1 MNLLKFFLTLSTVV
15 LVAGC
20 ATKKDLAELEGRLE
34 NIENQKIASIDT
46 QITAIRASIGSLEQT
61 DTQLRGLITTLQ
73 EQRESLARA
82 LEELESQVD
91 EDKSEV
97 LSQIQTYKTLINSQ
111 ISAINTTIGSLQGK
125 DDDLQ
130 NQITS
135 LRNYID
141 EDLKTYISG
150 QVSDAKNW
158 VSATFVTLEKYN
170 QTASAV
176 ASIQGQLTTLLST
189 MVRKDE
195 LEEALSDAIT
205 TCNTALET
213 ATASITEAYT
223 STIQQAISHSESSL
237 RGWVNQ
243 QLTGYYTLS
252 ETDAKIA
259 TTQTLLDGKLS
270 GLKTELNNLISDN
283 RDDIDDLL
291 SRVSDLEDE
300 LEDLSAI
307 RSEIATARTEITE
320 AYQQA
325 ISEAITTLD
334 GQLSGQLNERISSVN
349 TRIDNEVATINRTI
363 SSLTDRVSA
372 CESDISALRDEIAGI
387 KADIAK
393 LLARIQ
399 SLTYIPRYSDG
410 QATIYFTREGDNVL
424 PENVTLDFE
433 VHPHSAA
440 TGIASVWQDAV
451 TLKAVSTITR
461 SAPEFIQLP
470 IVALEADGGVITL
483 QAETE
488 SLPDSFFSGDNS
500 GSACLSIS
508 DGTNDRVSEYVPL
521 LAIER
526 SIRVTTLTATDI
538 AGTSALLKGRIH
550 HIDPIPGAEI
560 GFLYSATSATAES
573 LAANGTEVPC
583 TLQSDDSFQTTITG
597 LPVGNIYYVAF
608 ARIGGKSYY
617 GEVKGFSIRG
627 GAEGAVDLGLSVL
640 WGSCNLGASKPEE
653 YGYYYAWGETKPN
666 SWFGGPW
673 YKWGNGEEGGF
684 TKYNTGAQWGTV
696 IDNRTTLLPED
707 DAALFRLGLPWRMPT
722 ESEMKELVENCTWEW
737 TQVNGVNGY
746 AVSRSG
752 SSIFLP
758 AAGYR
763 EGPGGEYEVSESGM
777 YLSSMIM
784 PENPLNAFCIRFQER
799 SNHLTYYFRT
809 SGYTVRPVYDPD
821 FNPVPVTGVSL
832 EQRLHITVGKTF
844 RLMPTVLP
852 ENASD
857 KVVTWTS
864 TAPSVATVDADGIVA
879 GAGAGTAVIT
889 ATTRDGGFS
898 AACAVTVTEPLPIP
912 DAIDLGLSVKWASFN
927 LGGTKAEGLGYS
939 GYYYAWGETLPKENY
954 TWETYLLCNGT
965 SDSILKYCHHEYYGI
980 VDRLSTLQP
989 IDDAATVEL
998 GVPWRMPTYS
1008 ECNELIDNCDVLW
1021 IDNRDNIN
1029 KRSGCLFTSRVNGNT
1044 IFLPADGQMSGS
1056 THFTDDDGRH
1066 GRSSY
1071 WSSTSPHAQ
1080 EGYSISIGSSSG
1092 GYAMCPAPDR
1102 FFGFAIRPV
1111 CD

>member
-1 MNLLKFFLTLSTVV
+1 MPKITHFFILLALLLLS
-15 LVAGC
+15 GC
-20 ATKKDLAELEGRLE
+20 ATKNDLAALEERLGKV
-34 NIENQKIASIDT
+34 ENQSIATIHQQINSINGTLTSLGNMDT
-46 QITAIRASIGSLEQT
+46 E
-61 DTQLRGLITTLQ
+61 LRGLIETLQ
-73 EQRESLARA
+73 RQKDELVHADELLEQKITAAGQEAA
-82 LEELESQVD
+82 AQLE
-91 EDKSEV
+91 
-97 LSQIQTYKTLINSQ
+97 TYKRTVTGQ
-111 ISAINTTIGSLQGK
+111 ISAINTTLEELTSK
-125 DDDLQ
+125 DTDLQ
-130 NQITS
+130 QQIS
-135 LRNYID
+135 ALRTYID
-141 EDLKTYISG
+141 TDIKNLISG
-150 QVSDAKNW
+150 QISDTRTW
-158 VSATFVTLEKYN
+158 VSTTFVTLEKYN
-170 QTASAV
+170 QTAAIV
-176 ASIQGQLTTLLST
+176 AGIQGQLETLLGT
-189 MVRKDE
+189 MATQAQ
-195 LEEALSDAIT
+195 LESALGSLREDLQGEISQAVTDCNTAIT
-205 TCNTALET
+205 TARQELTDAYEGAIRSAIET
-213 ATASITEAYT
+213 SEAS
-223 STIQQAISHSESSL
+223 L
-237 RGWVNQ
+237 KNWVNE
-243 QLTGYYTLS
+243 QLTGYYTIAQTEAKLS
-252 ETDAKIA
+252 TLEGNLTNQLSSQKADLEGLIADNATSLDKHQASIDSLRKRIVKLEEDLAGLSGIRDELNTAKSEITEAYQGAIQAAIET
-259 TTQTLLDGKLS
+259 LDGKLS
-270 GLKTELNNLISDN
+270 GQMATEISTLNGRITTEVSQINATLDT
-283 RDDIDDLL
+283 LTQ
-291 SRVSDLEDE
+291 RVSQCETDLG
-300 LEDLSAI
+300 L
-307 RSEIATARTEITE
+307 
-320 AYQQA
+320 
-325 ISEAITTLD
+325 
-334 GQLSGQLNERISSVN
+334 
-349 TRIDNEVATINRTI
+349 
-363 SSLTDRVSA
+363 
-372 CESDISALRDEIAGI
+372 LRDEIAGI

-410 QATIYFTREGDNVL
+410 QATVYFIREGEDVQ

-433 VHPHSAA
+433 VHPASAA
-440 TGIASVWQDAV
+440 ADLAALWQEAV

-461 SAPEFIQLP
+461 SAPEFINLP
-470 IVALEADGGVITL
+470 ITTLEADGGVITL
-483 QAETE
+483 QAETGN
-488 SLPDSFFSGDNS
+488 LPAVFFAGDTS
-500 GSACLSIS
+500 ASACLSIS

-526 SIRVTTLTATDI
+526 SIRVTTLPAFDI
-538 AGTSALLKGRIH
+538 MGTSAKLLGQIH
-550 HIDPIPGAEI
+550 HIEPIPGAEI
-560 GFLYSATSATAES
+560 GFYYSATSATAES
-573 LAANGTEVPC
+573 LAANGTQVTC
-583 TLQSDDSFQTTITG
+583 SLQSDDTFQTSVSG
-597 LPVGNIYYVAF
+597 LPAGNIYYVAF

-627 GAEGAVDLGLSVL
+627 GVEGTVDLGLSIL
-640 WGSCNLGASKPEE
+640 WGSCNLGATKPEE

-696 IDNRTTLLPED
+696 IDNQTTFLPED
-707 DAALFRLGLPWRMPT
+707 DAALFRMGLPWRMPT

-809 SGYTVRPVYDPD
+809 SGYTIRPVYDPD
-821 FNPVPVTGVSL
+821 FTPVPVTGVSL

-898 AACAVTVTEPLPIP
+898 AACAVTVTEPLPVP

-954 TWETYLLCNGT
+954 NWETYLLCNGT
-965 SDSILKYCHHEYYGI
+965 SHSLLKYCHDENYGI
-980 VDRLSTLQP
+980 VDNLDTLLP

-998 GVPWRMPTYS
+998 GAPWRIPTYS
-1008 ECNELIDNCDVLW
+1008 EYIELHNNCDVLW
-1021 IDNRDNIN
+1021 IDNTDNVN
-1029 KRSGCLFTSRVNGNT
+1029 KRSGCMFT
-1044 IFLPADGQMSGS
+1044 
-1056 THFTDDDGRH
+1056 
-1066 GRSSY
+1066 
-1071 WSSTSPHAQ
+1071 
-1080 EGYSISIGSSSG
+1080 
-1092 GYAMCPAPDR
+1092 
-1102 FFGFAIRPV
+1102 
-1111 CD
+1111 